1 MDYKT
6 LVMNAIDSNGFQS
19 TATAAGYINPEL
31 WNNQVLRHIEDT
43 IIVAKYAKVYNDIL
57 GAPGDTLNITING
70 APAAAVAVA
79 ESADVSIAVYATTQV
94 VFSPTE
100 YAFAYSLSDKEAR
113 RAFYDVASD
122 MASKIG
128 YALALER
135 DTLAV
140 ALLQASAGNTVVSDS
155 VVASNLASSNTLDW
169 DDIVNART
177 EILKD
182 KLIPKVLIV
191 SPGQLGQLMKNSA
204 FRDASQFGGRET
216 VLGGEIKMIGGLT
229 VVYSTLIAPSSNR
242 TKAVV
247 LGVDMSGEPAF
258 GVAFKATPTIR
269 SQRFELGR
277 YTNFV
282 GAEEYEFKLLRANGV
297 CTIESYEA

>member
-1 MDYKT
+1 MDYKE

-31 WNNQVLRHIEDT
+31 WNKQVLRHIEDT
-43 IIVAKYAKVYNDIL
+43 IVVSKYAKVYNDIL
-57 GAPGDTLNITING
+57 GAPGDSLNVTINS
-70 APAAAVAVA
+70 APAAAAAVD
-79 ESADVSIAVYATTQV
+79 ESADVTIAAYAVTTVQFV
-94 VFSPTE
+94 PTE

-140 ALLQASAGNTVVSDS
+140 ALLQASAGNAVVSDG

-204 FRDASQFGGRET
+204 FRDASQYGGRET
-216 VLGGEIKMIGGLT
+216 VLGGEIKMLGGLT
-229 VVYSTLIAPSSNR
+229 VVYSTLIAPSSNK
-242 TKAVV
+242 TKAIV

-258 GVAFKATPTIR
+258 GICQKALPTIR

-282 GAEEYEFKLLRANGV
+282 GSEEYQFKILRANGV